1 VSCLSG
7 HSHRSTH
14 NINISFFSKFS
25 KFSKNMRKSN
35 SPVNKRFGMSQQNS
49 SKQVS
54 QGIEGNRKNE
64 RKGTP
69 DTNPSHEVPNSF
81 PGSSGSKP
89 IGKKPKSDDDAVQAD
104 VKNQQESSE
113 TRESEQGSF
122 EYNPKPIK
130 KKKKKE
136 SKRAS

>member
-1 VSCLSG
+1 
-7 HSHRSTH
+7 
-14 NINISFFSKFS
+14 
-25 KFSKNMRKSN
+25 MRKSN

-89 IGKKPKSDDDAVQAD
+89 IGKKPKSDDDSFQAD

-113 TRESEQGSF
+113 TRESEQGSL
-122 EYNPKPIK
+122 EYNPKPNHK
-130 KKKKKE
+130 KKRK
-136 SKRAS
+136 SKRATFWRLRI

>member
-1 VSCLSG
+1 
-7 HSHRSTH
+7 
-14 NINISFFSKFS
+14 
-25 KFSKNMRKSN
+25 MRKSN
-35 SPVNKRFGMSQQNS
+35 SPVNKRFGMDQQNS

-54 QGIEGNRKNE
+54 QGIEGKRKNE

-69 DTNPSHEVPNSF
+69 DTNLSHEVPNSF

-89 IGKKPKSDDDAVQAD
+89 IGKKPKADDDSFQAD

-122 EYNPKPIK
+122 EYNPKPQPK
-130 KKKKKE
+130 EKKE
-136 SKRAS
+136 SKRASFWRLRI